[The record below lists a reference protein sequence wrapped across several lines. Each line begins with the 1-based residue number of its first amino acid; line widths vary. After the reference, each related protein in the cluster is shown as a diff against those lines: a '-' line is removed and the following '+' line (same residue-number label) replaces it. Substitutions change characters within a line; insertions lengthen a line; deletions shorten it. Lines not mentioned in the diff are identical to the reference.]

1 MAHVR
6 QPRPDSGLDFQVKSS
21 RICYIYIMY
30 TKIYYVSY
38 IGYLDDGRDKLEDE
52 VVRSEQLR
60 PVVVHHVEEQSCR
73 EECVPVCE

>member
-6 QPRPDSGLDFQVKSS
+6 QSRPDSGLDFQVKSS

-52 VVRSEQLR
+52 VVWLAAVKRIWHIQDSQGPILALAFR
-60 PVVVHHVEEQSCR
+60 
-73 EECVPVCE
+73 